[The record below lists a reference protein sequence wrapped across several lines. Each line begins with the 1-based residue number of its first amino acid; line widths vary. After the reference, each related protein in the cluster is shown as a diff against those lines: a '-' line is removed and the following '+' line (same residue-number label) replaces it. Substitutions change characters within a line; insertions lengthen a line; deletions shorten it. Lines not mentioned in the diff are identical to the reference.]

1 MSAIARWWAVSVRDF
16 RSGIRRPLYW
26 VLLAI
31 LLLLAWGWSEGAVTI
46 SSGDATVG
54 GERSHVTSVFA
65 QSMLQCVAVMG
76 IGAWFLA
83 IAAGLV
89 VIRDLELQV
98 VEVFHSTRLTPR
110 EYVWGKFAGA
120 VGVFFLVWF
129 LYLGMSAVLNHV
141 VAAGEDARHI
151 GPFALGSYLF
161 PTLVFGLPQVLLF
174 AGVPFFLGTWT
185 RRPIV
190 VFFFPVAVLLFTLGF
205 LTTWSPDWLSPQWN
219 RTLML
224 IDPTGYRW
232 LNETFLKVDRGVE
245 FYNTAALQLDAGFLL
260 SRVVIGAIGLLG
272 VAGAATSYAGRLRSG
287 DSGSRV
293 LAWTARRL
301 RPVAW
306 VLWPFR
312 LLAWP
317 FARVFGRRR
326 RADEVAISEATSAA
340 RTLRDL
346 DMATEPLG
354 FWKAARVIGREEVR
368 ELVRRPGMYLFVPLI
383 LYQSIFTT
391 LVAIGPFNSR
401 LLLTSGEVAVRQ
413 LNTLSLLICFLLLF
427 YTVESL
433 HKERS
438 RRLAEIFNSTP
449 IGTGSMLL
457 GKTIGTSTVAGLI
470 LVIGVIASAV
480 VILYQQLFEG
490 SPVGFDVFPFVATWG
505 GVMVPTFIFWAA
517 LVTALFAFFRNR
529 YVVYAIGL
537 FLTLYTAIRMAIIEP
552 FGWVRNWMAWNAVQW
567 TDMGTF
573 SLNGRELLLN
583 RLLYLSLVPLLV
595 ALAVK
600 WFGRQDRDAT
610 RLVHRMRPKPLLI
623 GTVRLLPF
631 AVPGIALALVLFFG
645 GRAGRDGPATEEAGK
660 DYWRENVATWTDF
673 EMPSV
678 SDVDVEL
685 DFEPAERSVAVEGEY
700 TFHNHRDY
708 AYEDIPVTAGQWD
721 PIEWTL
727 NGETHEP
734 DDRSNLFVFTPDDP
748 LGSGDSLTIGFSYE
762 LEFPRGMS
770 REAGGAGQFI
780 LESGIVLTAFTPT
793 FLPTPG
799 YLEGIGVDDDN
810 SSEPRDYPDDFYE
823 GETEPL
829 FGWGGEPFT
838 VRTQITLPEE
848 YTANGVGKK
857 VSDQVADGRRTVVWE
872 TDHPVVLFNVVAGK
886 YAVKEGDGT
895 AIYYHPE
902 HDYNIEE
909 MSAALDAARKYFSEW
924 FYPFPWDLLKISE
937 FAAFATYA
945 QGFPTNVTFSEGI
958 GFLAR
963 SDPRSHIAFMV
974 VAHEAAHQWWGNL
987 LTPGQGPGGNII
999 SEGMAHY
1006 STMLLH
1012 EQVYGDRYRIE
1023 FAKRLEQLYGDTRFV
1038 DSERPMVETDGTRPG
1053 DGTVTYDKGGWVPW
1067 MLQQEMGRENMLAGL
1082 QAFIAKYNP
1091 DSDFPVLQDMVAV
1104 LRDFAPDTAAF
1115 DAFTEQWFFEVVVP
1129 EYEFSDVTKTQ
1140 EGGEWVVR
1148 GTVANVGTGRM
1159 RVQVGATAGER
1170 WSDEGE
1176 DGSRTVV
1183 NEDYRDA
1190 RTEVELGAGE
1200 SAEFVIR
1207 ATFEP
1212 ERVLID
1218 PDVLVLQLNRDA
1230 AVFEW

>member
-1 MSAIARWWAVSVRDF
+1 MNALGRWWEVTR
-16 RSGIRRPLYW
+16 RELISGLRRPAYW
-26 VLLAI
+26 ILFVVLFFM
-31 LLLLAWGWSEGAVTI
+31 AWGWSEGAVTI
-46 SSGDATVG
+46 ASGESTVG

-65 QSMLQCVAVMG
+65 QSMIQCVVVMG

-98 VEVFHSTRLTPR
+98 TEVFHSTRLTPG

-120 VGVFFLVWF
+120 LGVFFVIWI
-129 LYLGMSAVLNHV
+129 LYLCTGAVFNHV
-141 VAAGEDARHI
+141 VAAGEDVRHI
-151 GPFALGSYLF
+151 GEFSLGNYLF
-161 PTLVFGLPQVLLF
+161 PTMLFGLPQILLF

-190 VFFFPVAVLLFTLGF
+190 VFFFPIAVLLVTLVF
-205 LTTWSPDWLSPQWN
+205 LTTWSPDWLSPEVN
-219 RTLML
+219 RALML
-224 IDPTGYRW
+224 VDPSGFRW

-245 FYNTAALQLDAGFLL
+245 FYNTSALQPDAGFLL
-260 SRVVIGAIGLLG
+260 SRVVFSLIGLTAVG
-272 VAGAATSYAGRLRSG
+272 GAAISYAGRLRRGGS
-287 DSGSRV
+287 DS
-293 LAWTARRL
+293 RL
-301 RPVAW
+301 
-306 VLWPFR
+306 FR
-312 LLAWP
+312 
-317 FARVFGRRR
+317 RRR
-326 RADEVAISEATSAA
+326 RAAEPTPAEPSAA
-340 RTLRDL
+340 DATLRDL
-346 DMATEPLG
+346 DMATQPLG

-391 LVAIGPFNSR
+391 VVAIGPFNSR
-401 LLLTSGEVAVRQ
+401 LLLTSGAVAVRQ
-413 LNTLSLLICFLLLF
+413 LNTLSLLICLLLLF

-438 RRLAEIFNSTP
+438 RRLAEIFHTTP
-449 IGTGSMLL
+449 IGTGSILL
-457 GKTIGTSTVAGLI
+457 GKTIGNSMVAGLI
-470 LVIGVIASAV
+470 LAIGVVASWGVIAWFQ
-480 VILYQQLFEG
+480 IFDG
-490 SPVGFDVFPFVATWG
+490 SPVSFDVVPFVLTWG
-505 GVMVPTFIFWAA
+505 GVLVPTFIFWTA
-517 LVTALFAFFRNR
+517 LVTALFALFRNR
-529 YVVYAIGL
+529 YAVYGVGMALIV
-537 FLTLYTAIRMAIIEP
+537 YTIYRMVFNDP
-552 FGWVRNWMAWNAVQW
+552 FGWVFNWIAWNAVQW
-567 TDMGTF
+567 SDLGAF
-573 SLNGRELLLN
+573 ALNGRELLLN
-583 RLLYLSLVPLLV
+583 RILYLSLVLPLV

-600 WFGRQDRDAT
+600 WFGRQDFDAT
-610 RLVHRMRPKPLLI
+610 RLVHRIRPKPLLF
-623 GTVRLLPF
+623 GALRVLPF
-631 AVPGIALALVLFFG
+631 AAPAIVLAMVLHFG
-645 GRAGRDGPATEEAGK
+645 GRAGRQGEAAEEAGK
-660 DYWRENVATWTDF
+660 DYWRENVQTWSDF
-673 EMPSV
+673 AMPSV
-678 SDVDVEL
+678 SNVDVEL
-685 DFEPAERSVAVEGEY
+685 DFEPAERSAAVKGEY

-708 AYEDIPVTAGQWD
+708 PYDQIPVTAGQWD

-727 NGETHEP
+727 NGEAHEP
-734 DDRSNLFVFTPDDP
+734 DDRSNLFVFTLEEA
-748 LGSGDSLTIGFSYE
+748 LGPGDSLTIGFSYD
-762 LEFPRGMS
+762 LEFPQGMS
-770 REAGGAGQFI
+770 ERASGESEFI
-780 LESGIVLTAFTPT
+780 LESGIVLTAFAPT

-799 YLEGIGVDDDN
+799 YLENIGVDSDN
-810 SSEPRDYPDDFYE
+810 SSEPEDYADDFFE

-838 VRTQITLPEE
+838 VRTQITLPED
-848 YTANGVGKK
+848 YTANGVGQK
-857 VSDQVADGRRTVVWE
+857 VSDEVVDGRRTVVWE

-945 QGFPTNVTFSEGI
+945 QGFPTNITFSEGI
-958 GFLAR
+958 GFLAK

-1006 STMLLH
+1006 STLLLH

-1023 FAKRLEQLYGDTRFV
+1023 FAKRIEQLYGDQRFV
-1038 DSERPMVETDGTRPG
+1038 DSERPMVEVDGTRSG

-1091 DSDFPVLQDMVAV
+1091 DSDFPVLQDMLAV
-1104 LRDFAPDTAAF
+1104 LRDFAPDTTAF
-1115 DAFTEQWFFEVVVP
+1115 DAFAEQWFFDVVVP
-1129 EYEFSDVTKTQ
+1129 EYRFSDVTRTR

-1148 GTVANVGTGRM
+1148 GTVENAGTGRM

-1170 WSDEGE
+1170 WSDEGD

-1183 NEDYRDA
+1183 NEDYREA

-1200 SAEFVIR
+1200 SAGFVIR
-1207 ATFEP
+1207 TGFEP

-1218 PDVLVLQLNRDA
+1218 PDVLVLQLNRES

>member
-1 MSAIARWWAVSVRDF
+1 MSAIARWWEVTRREVL
-16 RSGIRRPLYW
+16 SGLRRPAYW
-26 VLLAI
+26 VLFVLLA
-31 LLLLAWGWSEGAVTI
+31 LLAWGFSEGGVTI
-46 SSGDATVG
+46 SSGDSTIG
-54 GERSHVTSVFA
+54 GEQAHVTSMFGQGMIQTV
-65 QSMLQCVAVMG
+65 LIMG
-76 IGAWFLA
+76 FGAWFLA

-89 VIRDLELQV
+89 VIRDLELGV
-98 VEVFHSTRLTPR
+98 VELFHSTRLTPR

-120 VGVFFLVWF
+120 LGIFLVVWL
-129 LYLGMSAVLNHV
+129 LYLGFAAGLNHIV
-141 VAAGEDARHI
+141 EGGDAEHI
-151 GPFALGSYLF
+151 GTFALGNYLY
-161 PTLVFGLPQVLLF
+161 PTLLFGLPQILLF

-185 RRPIV
+185 RQPIV
-190 VFFFPVAVLLFTLGF
+190 VFAFPVAVLLFTLFF
-205 LTTWSPDWLSPQWN
+205 LTTWSPDWLSPETN
-219 RTLML
+219 RLLML
-224 IDPTGYRW
+224 LDPSGFRW
-232 LNETFLKVDRGVE
+232 LNETFLTVDRGVS
-245 FYNTAALQLDAGFLL
+245 FYNSAPIQPDTGFLL
-260 SRVVIGAIGLLG
+260 SRAAFGVLGLAA
-272 VAGAATSYAGRLRSG
+272 VAGATRSYVGRLRRGGS
-287 DSGSRV
+287 DSRV
-293 LAWTARRL
+293 AR
-301 RPVAW
+301 
-306 VLWPFR
+306 F
-312 LLAWP
+312 
-317 FARVFGRRR
+317 FRRR
-326 RADEVAISEATSAA
+326 RERREGSLATLEPSAA
-340 RTLRDL
+340 SLRGL
-346 DMATEPLG
+346 DMATRPLG
-354 FWKAARVIGREEVR
+354 FWNAAQAIGREEIR
-368 ELVRRPGMYLFVPLI
+368 ELIRRPGMYLFVPLI
-383 LYQSIFTT
+383 LWQAVQNSLF
-391 LVAIGPFNSR
+391 AIGPFNSQI
-401 LLLTSGEVAVRQ
+401 LLTPGVMAARQ
-413 LNTLSLLICFLLLF
+413 LNTLALLICVLLLF

-433 HKERS
+433 HKERG
-438 RRLAEIFNSTP
+438 RQLAEIFNSTP
-449 IGTGSMLL
+449 IPTGSILL
-457 GKTIGTSTVAGLI
+457 GKTIGNSLVAGLI
-470 LVIGVIASAV
+470 LLIGVIACAV
-480 VILYQQLFEG
+480 VMLYRQLFQG
-490 SPVGFDVFPFVATWG
+490 SPVGFDVVPFVVTWG
-505 GVMVPTFIFWAA
+505 GVLVPTFIFWTA
-517 LVTALFAFFRNR
+517 LVTALFALFRNR
-529 YVVYAIGL
+529 YAVYAVGL
-537 FLTLYTAIRMAIIEP
+537 FLIIYTAVRMTFLEP
-552 FGWVRNWMAWNAVQW
+552 FGWPLNWMAWNAVQW

-583 RLLYLSLVPLLV
+583 RILYLSLVPLLV
-595 ALAVK
+595 FMAVK
-600 WFGRQDRDAT
+600 WFGRQDRDPT
-610 RLVHRMRPKPLLI
+610 RVLHRIRPKPILL
-623 GTVRLLPF
+623 GTPRVLAF
-631 AVPGIALALVLFFG
+631 AAPAIVLASVLFFG
-645 GRAGRDGPATEEAGK
+645 GRAGRQGEATEEAGK
-660 DYWRENVATWTDF
+660 DYWRENVATWNDF

-685 DFEPAERSVAVEGEY
+685 DFEPAERSVAVDGEY
-700 TFHNHRDY
+700 TFYNHRDY
-708 AYEDIPVTAGQWD
+708 AFEDIPVTAGQWD

-727 NGETHEP
+727 NGEPHEP

-748 LGSGDSLTIGFSYE
+748 LGPGDSLTIGFSYE
-762 LEFPRGMS
+762 LEFPQGMS
-770 REAGGAGQFI
+770 KEAGGAGQFI

-810 SSEPRDYPDDFYE
+810 SSEPQDYADDFFE

-848 YTANGVGKK
+848 YTANGVGRK

-909 MSAALDAARKYFSEW
+909 MSAALDAAREYYSEW

-945 QGFPTNVTFSEGI
+945 QGFPTNITFSEGI

-1129 EYEFSDVTKTQ
+1129 EYEFSDVTKTE

-1148 GTVANVGTGRM
+1148 GTVENVGTGRM

-1230 AVFEW
+1230 ALFEW